1 MGKQMIKNNYLKHKL
16 MHNSQRTLITLKW
29 VIFSFLVGIIL
40 GAVGA
45 AFHHGID
52 YVTNLRSEHFQI
64 IFLLPVGAIIIALLY
79 KALGYEHDGG
89 TNLIIASIH
98 SDKSIPFRMSV
109 LIFISTIFSHLCGA
123 SVGREGAA
131 LQVGGSL
138 GYTVGRL
145 FKFNDT
151 EKKTMTMVGMSAVFS
166 ALFGTPF
173 AASIFSMEVVS
184 VGIMHYAA
192 LLPCVIA
199 SLSARYVANLLG
211 APAPFYEITNYV
223 DFNLISAIKISV
235 LAILCGLVSI
245 LFCVCIHKTS
255 EYAREIIKNT
265 YIRAF
270 IGGTIMLLFTLFI
283 GNQNFN
289 GAGTGII
296 AQAISGQANIYAFI
310 IKILVTALCIA
321 AGYKGGEIVPTFY
334 VGATFGC
341 VFGQIAGISPSLCA
355 AIGMGA
361 MFCGV
366 TNSPITAFL
375 ICLELFGFEGA
386 SFFLLAIAFSYVVSG
401 YFGLYSS
408 QKIMYSK
415 FKSNYINKMTQ

>member
-1 MGKQMIKNNYLKHKL
+1 MDTKKILKHKL
-16 MHNSQRTLITLKW
+16 EHNLERTLITLKW
-29 VIFSFLVGIIL
+29 VIFSFVVGMIL

-52 YVTNLRSEHFQI
+52 YVTSFRTTHNVVI
-64 IFLLPVGAIIIALLY
+64 YLLPVGAICIAFLY
-79 KALGYEHDGG
+79 KILGYEKDGG
-89 TNLIIASIH
+89 TNLVIASIH

-145 FKFNDT
+145 FKFSDT

-192 LLPCVIA
+192 LLPCAIA
-199 SLSARYVANLLG
+199 ALTARYVANLLG
-211 APAPFYEITNYV
+211 APAPFYEITSYAS
-223 DFNLISAIKISV
+223 FNLTTAAKISL
-235 LAILCGLVSI
+235 LAILCGFVSI

-255 EYAREIIKNT
+255 ELAKKYITNT
-265 YIRAF
+265 YLRAL
-270 IGGTIMLLFTLFI
+270 IGGSIMLIFTLLI
-283 GNQNFN
+283 GNQDFN

-296 AQAISGQANIYAFI
+296 SAAIAGEAKSYAFI
-310 IKILVTALCIA
+310 VKILVTALCIA

-341 VFGQIAGISPSLCA
+341 LYGQVMGISPSLTA
-355 AIGMGA
+355 AVGMGA

-408 QKIMYSK
+408 QKIIYSK
-415 FKSNYINKMTQ
+415 YKSNYINKMTE

>member
-1 MGKQMIKNNYLKHKL
+1 MFDKDSIIHKSKHNL
-16 MHNSQRTLITLKW
+16 QRTLITIKW
-29 VIFSFLVGIIL
+29 VIFSFVAGLLL
-40 GAVGA
+40 GCVGA
-45 AFHHGID
+45 AFHHGISF
-52 YVTNLRSEHFQI
+52 VTSLRIQHPFI
-64 IFLLPVGAIIIALLY
+64 LFLLPVGAILIALLY
-79 KALGYEHDGG
+79 KLLGYENDGG
-89 TNLIIASIH
+89 TNLVIASIH

-109 LIFISTIFSHLCGA
+109 LIFISTIFSHLSGA
-123 SVGREGAA
+123 SIGREGAA

-138 GYTVGRL
+138 GYTLGKL

-192 LLPCVIA
+192 LLPCTIA
-199 SLSARYVANLLG
+199 ALSARYVANKLG
-211 APAPFYEITNYV
+211 APAPFYEINSFSN
-223 DFNLISAIKISV
+223 FNFISCLKVSA
-235 LAILCGLVSI
+235 LAILCGFVSI
-245 LFCVCIHKTS
+245 LFCITIHKTGELS
-255 EYAREIIKNT
+255 KKIIKNK
-265 YIRAF
+265 YLRAF
-270 IGGTIMLLFTLFI
+270 AGGTIMLIITLLL
-283 GNQNFN
+283 GNQDFN
-289 GAGTGII
+289 GAGTDVISR
-296 AQAISGQANIYAFI
+296 AISGDTAWYYFI
-310 IKILVTALCIA
+310 IKTVVTAICLA

-341 VFGQIAGISPSLCA
+341 LFGHIAGISPSMCA

-375 ICLELFGFEGA
+375 ICLELFGFDGA
-386 SFFLLAIAFSYVVSG
+386 NFFLLAIAFSYVVSG

-408 QKIMYSK
+408 QKIVYSK
-415 FKSNYINKMTQ
+415 FKSNFINKMTE

>member
-1 MGKQMIKNNYLKHKL
+1 MINKEYVIHKL
-16 MHNSQRTLITLKW
+16 QHNSQRALTTLKW
-29 VIFSFLVGIIL
+29 VIFSFVVGLLL
-40 GAVGA
+40 GVVGA

-52 YVTNLRSEHFQI
+52 YVTQFRGEHYQVL
-64 IFLLPVGAIIIALLY
+64 FLLPFGAIVIAFLY
-79 KALGYEHDGG
+79 KSLGYENDGG
-89 TNLIIASIH
+89 TNLVIASIH

-173 AASIFSMEVVS
+173 AASIFSIEVVS

-199 SLSARYVANLLG
+199 ALTARYIANLLG
-211 APAPFYEITNYV
+211 APAPFYEITSYV
-223 DFNLISAIKISV
+223 NFNFISAVKISI
-235 LAILCGLVSI
+235 LAMLCGLVSI
-245 LFCVCIHKTS
+245 LFCVCVHKTG
-255 EYAREIIKNT
+255 EYAKE
-265 YIRAF
+265 YINNKYLRAF
-270 IGGTIMLLFTLFI
+270 IGGTAMLIFTLLI
-283 GNQNFN
+283 GNQDFN
-289 GAGTGII
+289 GAGTSVITR
-296 AQAISGQANIYAFI
+296 AVSGEASWYYFLV
-310 IKILVTALCIA
+310 KILVTALCLA

-334 VGATFGC
+334 VGATLGC
-341 VFGQIAGISPSLCA
+341 LFGQIAGISPSLCA

-408 QKIMYSK
+408 QKIIYSK
-415 FKSNYINKMTQ
+415 YKSNYINKMTH